1 LSGSIQKLKTI
12 KVVAFDSGEIEAYSK
27 QEIEELEGSLAHQEE
42 EDKLMRSVL
51 ENDKET
57 IDDGNLI
64 NDSINRGL
72 GIFTPDM
79 MFEQLVKDYSYAKK
93 LLGETIIRQLTG
105 YDPGYVEKNI
115 RIPEFQREI
124 KKNIAANIDGMKDR
138 GLLADDGSITDK
150 AVMLASLIL
159 YTDEL
164 DNIIPKGFIGEKLHK
179 KEFVYGEKAG
189 TRDFRK
195 HDRYRDIA
203 IKRSLKL
210 AVRRGHKKIE
220 MPDLK
225 SFELKKKGQI
235 NLIYLLDASGS
246 MKGKKLETAKKA
258 GIALA
263 YKAIEYKDK
272 VGLMVFGSEVK
283 EQIEPTLDFVRLL
296 RQITTVKASRET
308 DIANTIRKA
317 IDIFPKGRIT
327 KHMILLT
334 DALPTVGE
342 KPQKDTL
349 EAVSI
354 ARSQGITISV
364 VGIQLDAEGRK
375 LAEKIAALGEGRL
388 YIVKALKNLDM
399 IVLED
404 YYSVY

>member
-1 LSGSIQKLKTI
+1 MKTT
-12 KVVAFDSGEIEAYSK
+12 KAVVFDSGELETYSK
-27 QEIEELEGSLAHQEE
+27 HEVEELEGSLAHQEE
-42 EDKLMRSVL
+42 EDKLMHSVL
-51 ENDKET
+51 DNDKET
-57 IDDGNLI
+57 IDDGYLI
-64 NDSINRGL
+64 NESLNRGV

-93 LLGETIIRQLTG
+93 LFGETIIRQLSG

-124 KKNIAANIDGMKDR
+124 RRNIAVNIDALKDR
-138 GLLADDGSITDK
+138 GLLDDDGSITDK
-150 AVMLASLIL
+150 AITLASLIL

-164 DNIIPKGFIGEKLHK
+164 DNIMPKGFIGEKVHK
-179 KEFVYGEKAG
+179 KEFVYGEKSG

-195 HDRYRDIA
+195 DDRYRDIA
-203 IKRSLKL
+203 LKRSVKF

-220 MPDLK
+220 PADLK
-225 SFELKKKGQI
+225 SFELKRKGQI
-235 NLIYLLDASGS
+235 NVVYLLDASGS

-263 YKAIEYKDK
+263 YKAIEHKDK

-283 EQIEPTLDFVRLL
+283 EEIEPTLDFVRLL
-296 RQITTVKASRET
+296 RQITGVKASRET

-317 IDIFPKGRIT
+317 IEVFPRTNVT
-327 KHMILLT
+327 KHIILLT

-342 KPQKDTL
+342 KPEKDTL

-354 ARSQGITISV
+354 AKNAGITISV
-364 VGIQLDAEGRK
+364 VGIQLDASGKK
-375 LAEKIAALGEGRL
+375 LAEKVAALGEGRL
-388 YIVKALKNLDM
+388 YIVRALKELDS

>member
-1 LSGSIQKLKTI
+1 M
-12 KVVAFDSGEIEAYSK
+12 VAFDSGELEAYSK
-27 QEIEELEGSLAHQEE
+27 QEIDELEGSLAHQEE
-42 EDKLMRSVL
+42 EDKLMHSVL

-57 IDDGNLI
+57 IDDGHLI
-64 NDSINRGL
+64 NESLNKSI
-72 GIFTPDM
+72 GIFAPDM

-93 LLGETIIRQLTG
+93 LFGETIIRQLSG

-124 KKNIAANIDGMKDR
+124 KRNLAVNIDALKDKGM
-138 GLLADDGSITDK
+138 LNDDGSITDK
-150 AVMLASLIL
+150 AVTLASLIL

-164 DNIIPKGFIGEKLHK
+164 DNIIPKGFIGEKIHK
-179 KEFVYGEKAG
+179 KEFVYGEKSG

-195 HDRYRDIA
+195 NDRYRDIA
-203 IKRSLKL
+203 LKRSVKL

-220 MPDLK
+220 SADLK
-225 SFELKKKGQI
+225 SFELKRKGQI
-235 NLIYLLDASGS
+235 NIVYLLDASGS
-246 MKGKKLETAKKA
+246 MKGIKLETAKKA

-263 YKAIEYKDK
+263 YKAIEHKDK

-283 EQIEPTLDFVRLL
+283 EEIKPTLDFIRLL

-317 IDIFPKGRIT
+317 IEAFPRGNIT
-327 KHMILLT
+327 KHIILLT
-334 DALPTVGE
+334 DALPTVGK
-342 KPQKDTL
+342 KPEADTL

-354 ARSQGITISV
+354 ARNAGITISV
-364 VGIQLDAEGRK
+364 VGIQLDAEGKK
-375 LAEKIAALGEGRL
+375 LAEKVAALGEGRL
-388 YIVKALKNLDM
+388 YIVKALKDLDT

>member
-1 LSGSIQKLKTI
+1 M
-12 KVVAFDSGEIEAYSK
+12 KVVAFDSGELEAYSK
-27 QEIEELEGSLAHQEE
+27 QEIDELEGSLAHQEE
-42 EDKLMRSVL
+42 EDKLMHSVL

-57 IDDGNLI
+57 IDDGHLI
-64 NDSINRGL
+64 NDSLNKGI
-72 GIFTPDM
+72 GIFAPDI

-93 LLGETIIRQLTG
+93 LFGETIIRQLSG

-124 KKNIAANIDGMKDR
+124 RRNIAVNIDALKDKGM
-138 GLLADDGSITDK
+138 LNDDGSITDK
-150 AVMLASLIL
+150 AITLASLIL

-164 DNIIPKGFIGEKLHK
+164 DNILPKGFIGEKIHK
-179 KEFVYGEKAG
+179 KEFVYGEKSG
-189 TRDFRK
+189 TRNFRK
-195 HDRYRDIA
+195 NDRYRDIA
-203 IKRSLKL
+203 LKRSVKL

-220 MPDLK
+220 PADLK
-225 SFELKKKGQI
+225 SFELKRKGQI
-235 NLIYLLDASGS
+235 NVVYLLDASGS
-246 MKGKKLETAKKA
+246 MKGIKLETAKKA

-263 YKAIEYKDK
+263 YKAIEHKDK

-283 EQIEPTLDFVRLL
+283 EEIKPTLDFVRLL

-317 IDIFPKGRIT
+317 IEVFPRGNIT
-327 KHMILLT
+327 KHIILLT
-334 DALPTVGE
+334 DALPTVGK
-342 KPQKDTL
+342 KPESDTL

-354 ARSQGITISV
+354 AKNAGITISV
-364 VGIQLDAEGRK
+364 VGIQLDAEGKK
-375 LAEKIAALGEGRL
+375 LAEKVAALGEGRL
-388 YIVKALKNLDM
+388 YIVRALKELDS